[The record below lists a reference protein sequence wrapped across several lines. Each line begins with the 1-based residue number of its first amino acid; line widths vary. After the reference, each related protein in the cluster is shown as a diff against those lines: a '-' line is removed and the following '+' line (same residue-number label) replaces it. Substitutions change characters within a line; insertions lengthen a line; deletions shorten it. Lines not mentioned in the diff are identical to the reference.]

1 MILFL
6 IPIGLCK
13 TQLFYF
19 TPQFP
24 TPYHELY
31 CKAIGANDQKKIL
44 TIIIVDRSTKIRL
57 VRAYFTSFYGREPW
71 HITNNCIEY
80 ICTAWRRGIRQVWR
94 LPNTTHSSLLPGLCK
109 TIPLLD
115 LFYKRMLKFVYR
127 CLNSQSLIV
136 NVIVRHSILFSRM
149 NSTTGRNVLSGCQRY
164 HTSIYNIIGCNF
176 SIIATLTV
184 LL

>member
-127 CLNSQSLIV
+127 CLINSQ
-136 NVIVRHSILFSRM
+136 VIDCKCYC
-149 NSTTGRNVLSGCQRY
+149 STQYLVQSYELYNRSQCAERLSTLSHQ
-164 HTSIYNIIGCNF
+164 HIQYNW
-176 SIIATLTV
+176 LQ
-184 LL
+184 L